1 MNEHSYKI
9 EALILGRRNQ
19 GEGDRILT
27 ALSQKRGKIFLLA
40 KGVRKLSSH
49 RGGKMELFNLIRA
62 QVFSGKTWDILG
74 EVSLIKSYPRLKKKL
89 KRTRAA
95 YEVCEI
101 ASKFLPE
108 KEANETVFLLVKESL
123 ERLDYP
129 GSVNIDHLLF
139 SFKVKLLKI
148 TGFWHDDRSLSPL
161 ELDRYIEEI
170 TQSKIKSQKIDL

>member
-9 EALILGRRNQ
+9 EALVLGRRNQ

-27 ALSQKRGKIFLLA
+27 ILSKKRGKIFLLA
-40 KGVRKLSSH
+40 KGVRKLNSH

-62 QVFSGKTWDILG
+62 QVFPGKTWDILG
-74 EVSLIKSYPRLKKKL
+74 EVSLIKTHSHLKKSL

-95 YEVCEI
+95 YEICEI

-108 KEANETVFLLVKESL
+108 KEENEAVFLLVKESI
-123 ERLDYP
+123 ERLDYL
-129 GSVNIDHLLF
+129 GAVNVNHLLF
-139 SFKVKLLKI
+139 FFIFKLLKI
-148 TGFWHDDRSLSPL
+148 TGFWHDNRSPSPL
-161 ELDRYIEEI
+161 EIDRYIEEI